1 MQQCNSVALFSPFT
15 GTYLCEWG
23 FSFFF
28 HEVLITVQLERFLF
42 DLVRYKNSI
51 EMENLRIKYE
61 IDPFLN
67 ITDVGGNW

>member
-23 FSFFF
+23 FSYFPRSFNYGPIR
-28 HEVLITVQLERFLF
+28 VLSIRLGPLQKQYRNGKL
-42 DLVRYKNSI
+42 KN
-51 EMENLRIKYE
+51 E

-67 ITDVGGNW
+67 ITDLGGNW